1 MIERMNRTTKA
12 GLTGPT
18 DEGLADAV
26 QGETGRLRRFLQAR
40 VPDRRDVDDLL
51 QDVLYELVL
60 AERMTKPIGNVG
72 AWLFEVA
79 RNRIADLFRRRRFD
93 TVAGDEGST
102 LADMLPSPDAGPE
115 AAYARSVL
123 LGELA
128 EALDELPA
136 EQRFVF
142 LAHEAEGRSFQEL
155 SAETGVPINT
165 LLSRKRYAVLFLRRR
180 LASIYA
186 EYKKG

>member
-1 MIERMNRTTKA
+1 MMDRMDRTSDA
-12 GLTGPT
+12 GVAG
-18 DEGLADAV
+18 V
-26 QGETGRLRRFLQAR
+26 IQGETGRLRRFLQAR
-40 VPDRRDVDDLL
+40 VPDRRDAEDIL
-51 QDVLYELVL
+51 QDVFYELVL
-60 AERMTKPIGNVG
+60 ADRLTRPIGNVG

-79 RNRIADLFRRRRFD
+79 RNRVADLFRRKRP
-93 TVAGDEGST
+93 VAVGGEEGPA
-102 LADMLPSPDAGPE
+102 LADMLPSSDAGPE

-123 LGELA
+123 LDELA
-128 EALDELPA
+128 DALDELPA

-155 SAETGVPINT
+155 AAETGVPINT

-180 LASIYA
+180 LAAIYA

>member
-1 MIERMNRTTKA
+1 MMERMDRTSDT
-12 GLTGPT
+12 
-18 DEGLADAV
+18 GLAGV
-26 QGETGRLRRFLQAR
+26 IQGETGRLRRFLQAR
-40 VPDRRDVDDLL
+40 VADRRDVEDIL
-51 QDVLYELVL
+51 QDVFYELVL
-60 AERMTKPIGNVG
+60 AERMTRPIGNVG
-72 AWLFEVA
+72 AWLFEIA
-79 RNRIADLFRRRRFD
+79 RNRVTDLFRRKRPLVV
-93 TVAGDEGST
+93 TVAVGGEEGPT

-123 LGELA
+123 LDELA

-136 EQRFVF
+136 EQRLVF

-155 SAETGVPINT
+155 AAETGVPINT

-180 LASIYA
+180 LAAIYA

>member
-1 MIERMNRTTKA
+1 MMERMDRTSGTGVA
-12 GLTGPT
+12 G
-18 DEGLADAV
+18 V
-26 QGETGRLRRFLQAR
+26 IQGETGRLRRFLQAR
-40 VPDRRDVDDLL
+40 LPDRRDVDDIL
-51 QDVLYELVL
+51 QDVFYELVL
-60 AERMTKPIGNVG
+60 ADRMTRPIGNVG

-79 RNRIADLFRRRRFD
+79 RNRISDLFRRRRFV
-93 TVAGDEGST
+93 TVAGDEGSA

-123 LGELA
+123 LDELA
-128 EALDELPA
+128 DALDELPA

-155 SAETGVPINT
+155 AAETGIPINT

-180 LASIYA
+180 LAAIYA